1 MHRFIGNVN
10 YDYALTGV
18 HFVTEVCVLSNIK
31 NKQLENK
38 KKKGKYDS
46 REDFLMKSSAHLSPL
61 VLQFQLASS
70 KPDLLVYLNFF
81 YNLALHI
88 RCHNQVSAIQFPA
101 FMFYCSSIH

>member
-38 KKKGKYDS
+38 KKRVNTTPEKI
-46 REDFLMKSSAHLSPL
+46 SS
-61 VLQFQLASS
+61 
-70 KPDLLVYLNFF
+70 
-81 YNLALHI
+81 
-88 RCHNQVSAIQFPA
+88 
-101 FMFYCSSIH
+101 